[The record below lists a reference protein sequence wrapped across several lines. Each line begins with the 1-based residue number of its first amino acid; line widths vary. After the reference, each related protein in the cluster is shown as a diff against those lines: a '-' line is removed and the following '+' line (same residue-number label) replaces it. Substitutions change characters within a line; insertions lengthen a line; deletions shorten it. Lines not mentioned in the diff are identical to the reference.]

1 MESRPSRR
9 LRTLLVCQLVPVAGL
24 PGDRLGLVSECY
36 RSHLDES
43 ACRGSAD
50 HPGERP
56 EAFRSGSAL
65 RSYLDLA
72 TGVERHGEVDSGRPK
87 LNQAGT
93 RTDDLEAML
102 CSQETEHLKN
112 VLDEVIGH
120 VAIFLQGGRRVDFN
134 PPITRVQWVCGSSVR
149 REGEAKRAREAVVEA
164 SGSARQ
170 QA

>member
-1 MESRPSRR
+1 
-9 LRTLLVCQLVPVAGL
+9 LLVRQLVPVAGL
-24 PGDRLGLVSECY
+24 PGNHLGLVSECY
-36 RSHLDES
+36 RGHLNES

-56 EAFRSGSAL
+56 QAFRNGSAL

-87 LNQAGT
+87 LDQAST

-102 CSQETEHLKN
+102 GSQETEHLKN
-112 VLDEVIGH
+112 VLDEVISH
-120 VAIFLQGGRRVDFN
+120 IAIFLQVGRRVDFN
-134 PPITRVQWVCGSSVR
+134 PPITRVQWVCGSCVC
-149 REGEAKRAREAVVEA
+149 REGEAETFIEAVAGA
-164 SGSARQ
+164 SASVRQ